1 MADER
6 CIVGLD
12 IGTSVIRVA
21 VGEIDL
27 DGNLS
32 VVATSSKKSAGL
44 RNGVIVNIEDAKD
57 IIKEAVDAAEQD
69 GGVIV
74 SSVIASVGGKQIESE
89 N

>member
-12 IGTSVIRVA
+12 IGTSTIRVA
-21 VGEIDL
+21 VGEIDY

-32 VVATSSKKSAGL
+32 VVATASKKSAGI

-57 IIKEAVDAAEQD
+57 VIKDAVEAAEQE

-74 SSVIASVGGKQIESE
+74 SSVIALSLIHI
-89 N
+89 